1 MDALQLLK
9 EAVKEYKASSI
20 LRMISRITWEGPKA
34 FGFYGQKA
42 DELKLSAF
50 MLSLIAKIAILHTD
64 EAKGKNEA
72 SSFRDI
78 ARLLNIFHDHL
89 YEKQFEHVKQK
100 SGKITQQDFFSFVI
114 RLTQQQLPYQKKN
127 HLELARTLFLCNDFL
142 KLKSQRVNYEQVF
155 QELYGM
161 NLERF
166 LQISYSICVA
176 YWEGKH
182 KKSEIMHYCRNL
194 STYKRDEFLCV
205 FDKLSTDKLKFKE
218 LTEKRKIDEVLF
230 EYYQFNPLQSYP
242 IFLINDD
249 EIVIPSS
256 YEYHFRITDGI
267 YYDLFNKFFNQK
279 NPKSNLFTEDLGEV
293 FEEYV
298 NTLWGTTNKKWM
310 PEFEYGSGQK
320 FSDFS
325 VLENESLFLI
335 ELKAKRL
342 RLPTRVTGSLE
353 ELWQDMETGIVEA
366 LIQIQKKIDDVKKGV
381 HGLDKY
387 KSAKVFYG
395 IVLILDSMYFGN
407 DTFSREIIERM
418 VNEKGIRLE
427 FQYQVMLID
436 EFERLMKPFKDEMT
450 WSQLLSKKIENEI
463 VNLPFNSLAQITP
476 LHAAQE
482 NTLLNARFEMFYE
495 TIKGAIS
502 QIVFPI

>member
-9 EAVKEYKASSI
+9 EAVKEYRASSI
-20 LRMISRITWEGPKA
+20 LRMLSRITWEGPKA
-34 FGFYGQKA
+34 FGFYGKKA

-64 EAKGKNEA
+64 DAIDKHEA
-72 SSFRDI
+72 SSFKDI

-100 SGKITQQDFFSFVI
+100 SGKITHHNLFSFVI
-114 RLTQQQLPYQKKN
+114 RLTQQQLPYQKKF
-127 HLELARTLFLCNDFL
+127 HLELARTLLLYNDFL
-142 KLKSQRVNYEQVF
+142 KQKKQSEYEKAY

-166 LQISYSICVA
+166 LQISYSISVA
-176 YWEGKH
+176 YWEGKR
-182 KKSEIMHYCRNL
+182 KKSEIMHYCSNL
-194 STYKRDEFLCV
+194 STYTPNEFLCV

-218 LTEKRKIDEVLF
+218 LAEKRKVDEALF

-242 IFLINDD
+242 IFLINED

-256 YEYHFRITDGI
+256 YEYHFRLTDGI
-267 YYDLFNKFFNQK
+267 YYDLFNKFFNEQ
-279 NPKSNLFTEDLGEV
+279 NPKSNPFTEDLGEV

-298 NTLWGTTNKKWM
+298 KTLWGETNKSWM

-325 VLENESLFLI
+325 VLEDESLFLI

-353 ELWQDMETGIVEA
+353 GLKQDFETGIVEA
-366 LIQIQKKIDDVKKGV
+366 LIQIQKKVTDVKNGTG
-381 HGLDKY
+381 GLDKY
-387 KSAKVFYG
+387 QRAKVFYG

-418 VNEKGIRLE
+418 INEKGIHLE
-427 FQYQVMLID
+427 FQYQVMFID
-436 EFERLMKPFKDEMT
+436 EFERLIKPFKDGMS
-450 WSQLLSKKIENEI
+450 WSQLLSKKLENELA
-463 VNLPFNSLAQITP
+463 NFPFNSLAQITP
-476 LHAAQE
+476 LHSVQE
-482 NTLLNARFEMFYE
+482 NALLNARIEMFYD

-502 QIVFPI
+502 PIVSLI